1 MLTQTTG
8 QTLGGQETKGREN
21 SSLKLGK
28 GDLKHSKLK
37 RKEKA
42 EKYCTNEGTNQ
53 KHRSPNK

>member
-37 RKEKA
+37 KYNEKA
-42 EKYCTNEGTNQ
+42 EKYYKNEGIN
-53 KHRSPNK
+53 

>member
-37 RKEKA
+37 KFFGKVEI
-42 EKYCTNEGTNQ
+42 YYINEGRN
-53 KHRSPNK
+53 

>member
-28 GDLKHSKLK
+28 GDLKHSNFFKNN
-37 RKEKA
+37 EKA
-42 EKYCTNEGTNQ
+42 EKYCTNEGKN
-53 KHRSPNK
+53 